1 MVETVTAPLL
11 FAVANGEV
19 GLSAKS
25 LDCLFNDRFGLASIF
40 LIGRNSWSG
49 FGCFRRS
56 L

>member
-19 GLSAKS
+19 GLSTKR
-25 LDCLFNDRFGLASIF
+25 LDCLFHDRFGFASIF
-40 LIGRNSWSG
+40 LIGRNSWRGFSG
-49 FGCFRRS
+49 FRRS